1 MADAEHR
8 LLQMAKAGDTECFE
22 RLIEGS
28 RQRAYNIALRYLRD
42 EQDAMDA
49 LQESLIKVY
58 RNLDRFQENSRFDT
72 WVYRIVINTCNDMIR
87 KTNRRISAESSQ
99 KPFSDHETRPEPK
112 DPGPGPEQQVLEK
125 ERRNQIL
132 DVLEHLP
139 KEHKEILILREIQGF
154 SYEEITELLDCNLG
168 TVKSRISRARIGFRD
183 LWNQLQTK
191 ASKSVE

>member
-8 LLQMAKAGDTECFE
+8 LLQMAKAGDTDCFE

-28 RQRAYNIALRYLRD
+28 RQRAYNIALRYLRE

-87 KTNRRISAESSQ
+87 KSKRSSTTEDSLLSYDAEE
-99 KPFSDHETRPEPK
+99 KRLEPA
-112 DPGPGPEQQVLEK
+112 DPAPGPEQQVVNQEQRK
-125 ERRNQIL
+125 QIL
-132 DVLEHLP
+132 DVLEQLP
-139 KEHKEILILREIQGF
+139 KEYKEILILREIQGF
-154 SYEEITELLDCNLG
+154 SYEEIMELLDCSLG
-168 TVKSRISRARIGFRD
+168 TVKSRISRARTGFRD
-183 LWNQLQTK
+183 HWNQSRKL
-191 ASKSVE
+191 ASK

>member
-8 LLQMAKAGDTECFE
+8 LLQMAKAGDTDCFE

-28 RQRAYNIALRYLRD
+28 RQRAYNIALRYLRE

-87 KTNRRISAESSQ
+87 KSKRRSTTEDSLRSFDDVE
-99 KPFSDHETRPEPK
+99 KRLEPA
-112 DPGPGPEQQVLEK
+112 DPAPGPEQQVLNQEQRK
-125 ERRNQIL
+125 QIL
-132 DVLEHLP
+132 DVLEQLP
-139 KEHKEILILREIQGF
+139 KEYKEILILREIQGF
-154 SYEEITELLDCNLG
+154 SYEEIMELLDCSLG
-168 TVKSRISRARIGFRD
+168 TVKSRISRARMGFRD
-183 LWNQLQTK
+183 HWNQYQKL
-191 ASKSVE
+191 ASK

>member
-28 RQRAYNIALRYLRD
+28 RQRAYNIALRYLRE

-87 KTNRRISAESSQ
+87 KSKRRISTEASRLPYEVLE
-99 KPFSDHETRPEPK
+99 KRPEPE
-112 DPGPGPEQQVLEK
+112 DPAPGPEQQVVNQEQRK
-125 ERRNQIL
+125 QIL
-132 DVLEHLP
+132 DVLEQLP
-139 KEHKEILILREIQGF
+139 KEYKEILILREIQGF
-154 SYEEITELLDCNLG
+154 SYEEIMELLDCSLG
-168 TVKSRISRARIGFRD
+168 TVKSRISRARMGFRD
-183 LWNQLQTK
+183 HWNQYQKLT
-191 ASKSVE
+191 SK

>member
-1 MADAEHR
+1 MADTEHR
-8 LLQMAKAGDTECFE
+8 LLQMAKAGDTDCFE

-28 RQRAYNIALRYLRD
+28 RQRAYNIALRYLRE

-87 KTNRRISAESSQ
+87 KSKRRISTESSPMPYDAVE
-99 KPFSDHETRPEPK
+99 KRPESE
-112 DPGPGPEQQVLEK
+112 DPNPGPEQQVVNQEQRK
-125 ERRNQIL
+125 QIL
-132 DVLEHLP
+132 DVLEQLP

-154 SYEEITELLDCNLG
+154 SYEEIMELLDCSLG
-168 TVKSRISRARIGFRD
+168 TVKSRISRARMGFRD
-183 LWNQLQTK
+183 HWNQSQKL
-191 ASKSVE
+191 ASK